1 MKTLSTYS
9 VITDLFLIG
18 LFAVG
23 LFAALRISFV
33 LINYLFA
40 GIKFRQKLLRIFYF
54 LQFVLWFTFILI
66 SFNSPSLQPLVYNPV
81 FVTAVAVLLILFI
94 ITTGKDIFAGIVLRT
109 DESLAINSSIKS
121 SIASGRIIKLGL
133 RSATL
138 EPVNGEAIRVP
149 YSQLASSSITISR
162 SEAMF
167 REFETE
173 LSITPKIS
181 PEETKQLIV
190 NNILNSVYS
199 STRQTPTIIFL
210 GRVDGRYSFKLKASV
225 MNEDYFNRLLFSL
238 TNKFEQ

>member
-9 VITDLFLIG
+9 VIVDLFLIG
-18 LFAVG
+18 LFAVV

-33 LINYLFA
+33 FINYLFA
-40 GIKFRQKLLRIFYF
+40 GAKFRQKLLRVFYF

-66 SFNSPSLQPLVYNPV
+66 SFNSPSLQPLVYNPI
-81 FVTAVAVLLILFI
+81 FITAVAVILILFI
-94 ITTGKDIFAGIVLRT
+94 ITTGKDIFAGIVLKT

-121 SIASGRIIKLGL
+121 SIASGRIVKLGL

-138 EPVNGEAIRVP
+138 EPVNGEAVRVP

-162 SEAMF
+162 SDAMF

-173 LSITPKIS
+173 LSIIPKNS
-181 PEETKQLIV
+181 PEETEQLIRK
-190 NNILNSVYS
+190 NILNSVYS
-199 STRQTPTIIFL
+199 STTQTPTVTFL
-210 GRVDGRYSFKLKASV
+210 GEAEGRYSFKLTVSV

-238 TNKFEQ
+238 KKKLV

>member
-9 VITDLFLIG
+9 VIVDLFLIG
-18 LFAVG
+18 LFAVV

-33 LINYLFA
+33 FINYLFA
-40 GIKFRQKLLRIFYF
+40 GAKFRQKLLRVFYF

-66 SFNSPSLQPLVYNPV
+66 SFNSPSLQPLVYNPI
-81 FVTAVAVLLILFI
+81 FITAVAVILILFI
-94 ITTGKDIFAGIVLRT
+94 ITTGKDIFAGIVLKT

-121 SIASGRIIKLGL
+121 SIASGRIVKLGL

-138 EPVNGEAIRVP
+138 EPVNGEAVRVP

-162 SEAMF
+162 SDAMF

-173 LSITPKIS
+173 LSIIPKNS
-181 PEETKQLIV
+181 PEETERLIRK
-190 NNILNSVYS
+190 NILNSVYS
-199 STRQTPTIIFL
+199 STTQTPTVTFL
-210 GRVDGRYSFKLKASV
+210 GEADGRYSFKLTASV

-238 TNKFEQ
+238 KKKLV